1 MSGRSRYWERRAAE
15 DKKRA
20 YQDAEALLAEIEKL
34 HSATRRDIRAMA
46 IRIRARFRKAYGL
59 TREQANELMNSP
71 VGREE
76 YLQLLAEIGR
86 LGPKNPKRDELLA
99 KAAAPAYAYRESIAE
114 AMEDELV
121 AVTARLAEQEARL
134 LTDHLTRTAQE
145 QSLRAGFRI
154 QQRAGVGF
162 RFGGV
167 SEELAR
173 VMIHRPWSGM
183 DFSARIW
190 QSQDAL
196 ADVLNDVLRTGLTIG
211 KSGEAIA
218 KEISEAMNVSMH
230 RARTLVR
237 TETTYVCNQAD
248 MAAYEEAELDRLRFS
263 AVLDLK
269 TSRICRSLD
278 GKIILRKDAI
288 VGENFPP
295 MHPNCRSLTVV
306 VFSDEELKRMERWS
320 RDPVTGKGV
329 KVPADM
335 TYEEWLKMQKD
346 TYGEERIAAA
356 QKMVDNKARDQ
367 KQLEEYQSVLGKK
380 HAFLK
385 SREAF
390 QQMKYL
396 NEETYRF
403 VKLDYERQKT
413 LKLTPERAL
422 PNAKAAKA
430 ADEKFTRYL
439 FNPENSTGYAKG
451 VAITKRLGYN
461 ADNWQALR
469 KEVLEGA
476 RKYPASVTGTNNYGT
491 KYEQYMVLYGQNG
504 TPANVKV
511 AWILEGE
518 ETRMTTM
525 FIEEVKGWKNGT
537 SSSTNR

>member
-34 HSATRRDIRAMA
+34 HSAARRDIRAMA
-46 IRIRARFRKAYGL
+46 IRIRARFRKVYGL
-59 TREQANELMNSP
+59 TREQANELMNNP

-86 LGPKNPKRDELLA
+86 LGKKNPKRDELLA

-121 AVTARLAEQEARL
+121 AVTARLAEQEVQL
-134 LTDHLTRTAQE
+134 LTDHLTKTAQE
-145 QSLRAGFRI
+145 QSLRTGFRI

-173 VMIHRPWSGM
+173 VMIHRPWSGAN
-183 DFSARIW
+183 FSARIW
-190 QSQDAL
+190 QNQDAL
-196 ADVLNDVLRTGLTIG
+196 ADVLNDVLRTGLTLG
-211 KSGEAIA
+211 ESGEKLAQDIA
-218 KEISEAMNVSMH
+218 ERMNVSVS

-237 TETTYVCNQAD
+237 TETTYVCNAAD
-248 MAAYEEAELDRLRFS
+248 MAAYEEAEIERCRFS

-269 TSRICRSLD
+269 TSKICREKD
-278 GKIILRKDAI
+278 GKIILLKEAE
-288 VGENFPP
+288 VGVDIPP
-295 MHPNCRSLTVV
+295 LHPNCRSLTVAI
-306 VFSDEELKRMERWS
+306 FSDEELARMKRWS
-320 RDPVTGKGV
+320 RDPVTGKDV
-329 KVPADM
+329 YVSADM
-335 TYEEWLKMQKD
+335 TYEEWLQMQKD

-396 NEETYRF
+396 NEDTYRF

-422 PNAKAAKA
+422 PNAKAAVAPDGKF
-430 ADEKFTRYL
+430 EKYL
-439 FNPENSTGYAKG
+439 FNPDNPTGYAKG

-461 ADNWQALR
+461 ADNWKALR

-476 RKYPASVTGTNNYGT
+476 SKYPASVTGTNNYGT
-491 KYEQYMVLYGQNG
+491 KYEQNMVLYGQNG

-511 AWILEGE
+511 AWIQEGE

-537 SSSTNR
+537 LSSMKK